1 MAVLANI
8 TSIKI
13 RGTYV
18 PDGTGF
24 LDEVKL
30 GSAARGQATGQATW
44 IERSV
49 IVMFDF
55 VLCINR
61 RKTLFLINC
70 IYLLT
75 DVLVLLDTRETSAKC
90 VYLDITTKTMKVLLI
105 GAYLAVAINTQ
116 TFVTLNL
123 VCKYIVEYCC
133 ERQLI

>member
-8 TSIKI
+8 TAIKI

-55 VLCINR
+55 VLCNN
-61 RKTLFLINC
+61 KT
-70 IYLLT
+70 
-75 DVLVLLDTRETSAKC
+75 E
-90 VYLDITTKTMKVLLI
+90 DILS
-105 GAYLAVAINTQ
+105 N
-116 TFVTLNL
+116 
-123 VCKYIVEYCC
+123 
-133 ERQLI
+133 